1 MRVQA
6 YMDFNGRCDEAIEFY
21 KKAVGAQVG
30 FLMRFKDSPDPNA
43 CAPGTADK
51 VMHSSI
57 RIGETELFASDG
69 RCAGT
74 GAFTGIMLSLGV
86 TSDAEAEKYFAAL
99 SDGGT
104 VRMPMGPTFF
114 ASRFGLLQDRF
125 GVNWMVINALEQ

>member
-30 FLMRFKDSPDPNA
+30 FLMRFKESPDPNA

-114 ASRFGLLQDRF
+114 ASRFGMLQDRF